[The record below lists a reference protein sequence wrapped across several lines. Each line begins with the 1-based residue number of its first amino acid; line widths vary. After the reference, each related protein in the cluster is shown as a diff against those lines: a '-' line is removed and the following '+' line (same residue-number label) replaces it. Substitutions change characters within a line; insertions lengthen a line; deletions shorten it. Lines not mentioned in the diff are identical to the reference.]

1 MPLPE
6 IVKALVEK
14 RVGEFCKKRVPP
26 HVLDK
31 VNLSYKIRGNIKG
44 LFVLRQG

>member
-6 IVKALVEK
+6 IVRALVEK
-14 RVGEFCKKRVPP
+14 KVGEFCKKKVPP

-31 VNLSYKIRGNIKG
+31 LNLSYKIKG
-44 LFVLRQG
+44 DTTGIFWG

>member
-6 IVKALVEK
+6 IVKVLVEK
-14 RVGEFCKKRVPP
+14 VGEFCKKRVPP

-31 VNLSYKIRGNIKG
+31 VNLSYKIKGNTTGIFWG
-44 LFVLRQG
+44 